1 MKLNIKTTEIEYT
14 FKWFTLY
21 RYLTNDLKPSSN
33 DILKKLYINKLFIYN
48 R

>member
-1 MKLNIKTTEIEYT
+1 MKLQTKFSELYPFTNYT
-14 FKWFTLY
+14 IY